1 MRFKF
6 LLNPD
11 EAEML
16 HKALKTYT
24 SNLRLEISRTDD
36 RNYRTE
42 LQQEFDALRSI
53 EDRLGGY
60 VGRKTFSPDEIEEEK
75 KAG

>member
-1 MRFKF
+1 
-6 LLNPD
+6 
-11 EAEML
+11 ML
-16 HKALKTYT
+16 QKVLKNYT

-36 RNYRTE
+36 LNYRTG
-42 LQQEFDALRSI
+42 LQQEFDALKSI

-60 VGRKTFSPDEIEEEK
+60 VGRENFSPDEIEDEK